1 MCGIAGGVGI
11 DMERANRGIKAIRHR
26 GPDAMAVMELGATVL
41 AHARL
46 SIQDVDSRSDQPFE
60 YGNTVVAYNGELW
73 NAPALRAEMM
83 ALGSVFTTTGDTEVI
98 AAAIDTWGEACLP
111 KLDGMFAVAWVRNGE
126 TWIARD
132 RFGEVPLHWSPVARV
147 FASEMKA
154 MAAMG
159 VRDWTWLEPGTC
171 VRLDTPA
178 PISRRWYEPS
188 AEHVACT
195 PGIASSLLRSAIAD
209 GCARRTVA
217 DVPVCTLLSG
227 GIDSSAVAFHLAKHL
242 PGLVAYTAVMDTKSR
257 DLRCAREVAEMLGIE
272 LREVVVAPP
281 TADDLGEIVRLIEQ
295 PHKAQVEIG
304 WACLALARAMQRDGF
319 KVTFSGE
326 GSDELW
332 ASYGLSYHG
341 IEKRGWHEYRKELFV
356 AQHRKNF
363 ARCNKIF
370 MAHGVEC
377 RLPFLEVQLVELA
390 LSLGQDVV
398 VDGSN
403 LKAVMSRAY
412 AGDLPDEVCVRPKVA
427 FQDGMK
433 LKDAAAAAVGNPKR
447 YYGAEFTKA
456 YGDRKP

>member
-1 MCGIAGGVGI
+1 MCGVVGGVGI
-11 DMERANRGIKAIRHR
+11 DTARALRGIEAIRHR
-26 GPDAMAVMELGATVL
+26 GPDAMAVVQLGATVL

-46 SIQDVDSRSDQPFE
+46 SIQDVGTRSDQPFT
-60 YGNTVVAYNGELW
+60 YGGTVVAYNGELW
-73 NAPALRAEMM
+73 NAPALRAELA
-83 ALGSVFTTTGDTEVI
+83 ALGSAFVTSGDTEVI
-98 AAAIDTWGEACLP
+98 AAVIDRFGDAGLA

-132 RFGEVPLHWSPVARV
+132 RFGEVPMHWSPVARV

-154 MAAMG
+154 MVAMG

-171 VRLDTPA
+171 VRLDTLS

-188 AEHVACT
+188 AEL
-195 PGIASSLLRSAIAD
+195 IARSNEDASALVRLAIAN

-227 GIDSSAVAFHLAKHL
+227 GIDSSVVALHLARAL

-257 DLRCAREVAEMLGIE
+257 DLRCAREVAEVLGIE
-272 LREVVVAPP
+272 LREVTVAAP
-281 TADDLGEIVRLIEQ
+281 TADDLAEVVKLIEQ

-304 WACLALARAMQRDGF
+304 WACLALARTMQADGF

-332 ASYGLSYHG
+332 ASYGFAYHG
-341 IEKRGWHEYRKELFV
+341 VEKHGWHQYRKDLFL

-370 MAHGVEC
+370 MAHSVEC
-377 RLPFLEVQLVELA
+377 RLPFLEVNLVELA
-390 LSLGQDVV
+390 LSCSRDVV

-412 AGDLPDEVCVRPKVA
+412 AGDLPDDVLVRPKVA

-433 LKDAAAAAVGNPKR
+433 LKEAAAAAVGDPKR
-447 YYGAEFTKA
+447 YYGAEFTRN
-456 YGDRKP
+456 YGDRKS